1 MRVMGRPSSTGAGG
15 GYIGQLPNYFQ
26 GMDKKERKDTDVQ
39 EAPKARQKLIKFTP
53 RSLGQAM
60 RIPGVTPAAIAVLS
74 TYVSRYS
81 ETCLSEKS
89 LPNALEKPV

>member
-1 MRVMGRPSSTGAGG
+1 MATRSNNGQRSIPLAFEYKTVPGLSAEIVHRLGQIRPET
-15 GYIGQLPNYFQ
+15 
-26 GMDKKERKDTDVQ
+26 
-39 EAPKARQKLIKFTP
+39 
-53 RSLGQAM
+53 LGQAM

-81 ETCLSEKS
+81 EKCLSEKS